1 MKAIWFSLMELKRI
15 CLIECSLLFN
25 ETEWLSEKI
34 WTTDYIIIA
43 WLQNTWNIAQE
54 PYWQL
59 LFRFLSFFFFL
70 ALLSLW
76 WTFFKISHFVAQKK
90 SILVN
95 KDKTIIVGWT
105 VHKVLYIFYG
115 SYSGTFYYY
124 LKIFC
129 KHRRSGHVS
138 LWQRLHSSGPFT
150 KYLIFEIRENWA

>member
-1 MKAIWFSLMELKRI
+1 MIFFNGTKKE
-15 CLIECSLLFN
+15 LFN
-25 ETEWLSEKI
+25 RKLSPI
-34 WTTDYIIIA
+34 
-43 WLQNTWNIAQE
+43 QWNWMA
-54 PYWQL
+54 
-59 LFRFLSFFFFL
+59 FRKDFQWMNRLHYYSMASEYLAIGNFYFAFRHFSFL

-76 WTFFKISHFVAQKK
+76 WTFFKISTHTK

-105 VHKVLYIFYG
+105 IPKVLYIFYG

-138 LWQRLHSSGPFT
+138 LWQRLHSSGPFA
-150 KYLIFEIRENWA
+150 KYLIFEIMENWA